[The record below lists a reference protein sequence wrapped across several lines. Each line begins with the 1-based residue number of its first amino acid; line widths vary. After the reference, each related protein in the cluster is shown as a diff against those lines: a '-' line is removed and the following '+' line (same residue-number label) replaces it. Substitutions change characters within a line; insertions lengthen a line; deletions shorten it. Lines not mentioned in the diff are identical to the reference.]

1 MVSQDTSMKTDTV
14 AEPPGNVGPTL
25 KLPPYFLYTVVAIC
39 LTPYALSLLGFNFA
53 STASAVD
60 LHAVADLAKHQQTE
74 AFFAHLSGAFTHTIL
89 EWSAFC
95 VAILTVFLAAS
106 HYFISRN
113 LTTLVIGV
121 ALFLAGCMDAFH
133 TLAADRLIHA
143 VADNRDLIPFTWA
156 ICRVF
161 NALILIGGVTL
172 LLSHKVRATE
182 KTNLQLLAF
191 AFIAS
196 VAVAYAIIH
205 YSAVSSSL
213 PQTQFPD
220 DIITRPYD
228 VIPLLLYLFAGLF
241 LFPYFYRRQP
251 SVFAHALVIAMIPEV
266 LVELHMAFGSTA
278 LFDAHFNIAHFLKI
292 FAYAVPF
299 FGLLIDYMHTYQ
311 NKEEEAKARKLTEKS
326 LKKYTR
332 ELERSNKD
340 LNEFAYVASHDLK
353 APLRGIMQ
361 LAAWIEED
369 IKDDLDEQTR
379 EYLHL
384 LHNRTQRLEQLLNDL
399 LAYSRVGRK
408 HGDIK
413 TVDIGPLSAELFRLL
428 NPPPGFTLACDENLP
443 SLNTLA
449 VPLEQILRN
458 LINNA
463 IKHHDKTTG
472 TIRIS
477 AKPTANGFDFA
488 VADDGPGIAPAQ
500 QQRIFGI
507 FQTLKPRDEVEG
519 SGMGLAIVKKLLD
532 NYHCQIHVESDG
544 IRGTIMHFNW
554 PSESQLRSFINE

>member
-1 MVSQDTSMKTDTV
+1 VSTYTSDGT
-14 AEPPGNVGPTL
+14 AEIITAPL
-25 KLPPYFLYTVVAIC
+25 KMPPYFLYVVLAIC
-39 LTPYALSLLGFNFA
+39 LAPYCLSLLGVNFA
-53 STASAVD
+53 SAAPPLD
-60 LHAVADLAKHQQTE
+60 LHAAADLPAHQQIE
-74 AFFAHLSGAFTHTIL
+74 LMFNRLSGAFTHTIL

-106 HYFISRN
+106 HYFISKN
-113 LTTLVIGV
+113 LTTLVIGA

-172 LLSHKVRATE
+172 LLSHRAKASET
-182 KTNLQLLAF
+182 TNLKLLAV
-191 AFIAS
+191 AFIVS
-196 VAVAYAIIH
+196 VTVAYGIIH
-205 YSAVSSSL
+205 YSAASSSL

-220 DIITRPYD
+220 NVITRPYD

-241 LFPYFYRRQP
+241 LFPYFYRQHP

-278 LFDAHFNIAHFLKI
+278 LFDAHFNMAHFLKI

-299 FGLLIDYMHTYQ
+299 FGLLMDYIHTYEH
-311 NKEEEAKARKLTEKS
+311 KEEEAKARALTEQH
-326 LKKYTR
+326 LQKYTR
-332 ELERSNKD
+332 ELERSNKE
-340 LNEFAYVASHDLK
+340 LNDFAYVASHDLK

-361 LAAWIEED
+361 LASWIEED
-369 IKDDLDEQTR
+369 IKDHLEDQTR
-379 EYLHL
+379 EYLQL
-384 LHNRTQRLEQLLNDL
+384 LHNRTHRLEQLLNDL

-408 HGDIK
+408 HGDLK
-413 TVDIGPLSAELFRLL
+413 TIEVGEFSKELFRLL
-428 NPPPGFTLACDENLP
+428 NPPPGFTLVCDNEVP
-443 SLNTLA
+443 SLCTLS

-463 IKHHDKTTG
+463 IKHHDRTEG
-472 TIRIS
+472 SIRIS
-477 AKPTANGFDFA
+477 AQATVDGFEFA
-488 VADDGPGIAPAQ
+488 VTDDGPGIAVDQ

-532 NYHCQIHVESDG
+532 NYHCHIHVESDG
-544 IRGTIMHFNW
+544 QRGTTMRFNW
-554 PSESQLRSFINE
+554 PADATLRSLIHD